1 MSARPSVLTDP
12 EQLKELLGVP
22 FTPEQMACITAP
34 PAPQVIVAGAGS
46 GKTTVMAA
54 RVVWLVGTGA
64 VAPEQVLGLTF
75 TNKAAGELA
84 ERVRTALARAGI
96 SDPDPSPAE
105 ADSAGGEPRIS
116 TYHAFAGQLLKD
128 HGLRI
133 GLEPSSR
140 LLADATRF
148 QLAARVLREAP
159 GPYPS
164 LTKSVPDLVSDL
176 LALDGELSEHLVPP
190 ERLRAYDTELL
201 SALADVKLSNE
212 DLRKV
217 PETVRG
223 RLELLELVSRYRA
236 AKRSRDLLDFG
247 DQIALSAQLATT
259 RPEVGALLREE
270 FRVVLLDEYQDT
282 SVAQRLLLS
291 GLFGGGTGHA
301 VTAVGDPCQAIY
313 GWRGAS
319 VANLDD
325 FPEHFPYADGRPAT
339 RFSLSEN
346 RRSGGRL
353 LDLANELA
361 APLRAMHEGVEA
373 LRPAPGA
380 ERDGSVRCALLETH
394 AQELDWIGDS
404 IAHLVRT
411 GTEPREI
418 AVLCRSGGDFAR
430 IQAVLVERDVPV
442 EVVGLS
448 GLLHLPEVA
457 DLVAVC
463 EVLQDPG
470 ANAALVRLL
479 IGPRWRIGARDL
491 ALLGRRARTL
501 ISRAP
506 SSSDDDR
513 LAAAVEGV
521 DPAEIVSLADALETF
536 LDGAG
541 QSAPDQLPFSAAARV
556 RFAHLAQELRDL
568 RRSLSDPLMD
578 VLHRVLSTTGLD
590 VELASSPHALAARR
604 RETLSSFMDVAAGF
618 ASLDGEASL
627 LAFLAFLR
635 TAAQYEKGLDHA
647 LPGGEN
653 TVKVLTAHK
662 SKGLEWDVVV
672 VPDLSAGSF
681 PKEKAPEVWTSYPK
695 VLPYAL
701 RGDAPTLPPTPD
713 WTSPG
718 LRAFKSALK
727 SHKAVEELR
736 LGYVTFTRPRSL
748 LLASGHWWG
757 PTQKK
762 RRGPSTFLSAL
773 YEHCA
778 AGHGEIEAWADT
790 PAPDAE
796 NPALSTDTTPD
807 HSWPLPL
814 DPTSLTLRRE
824 AATLVES
831 YLHPPSTTGD
841 RGAAGYPGTQGHPG
855 RRGAAG
861 YQGAEGHPG
870 TPGHLGHL
878 GDADHPGTR
887 GRRGGAGYPGTPD
900 GPEYRASRNHQT
912 SPEDPYLWPPHC
924 EDPAYDEEPPAPWP
938 DPADEPAGTA
948 LPWPD
953 SAGGAARAD
962 APWPDPAEE
971 PAAAEAARPQA
982 GAGRGRAVP
991 AAAGGTP
998 QGVRGTAPVS
1008 GRGGVGEEEA
1018 PPPPDDLW
1026 PGDGYRA
1033 APGPRPTDPADAL
1046 WPEDDTWAAPKPHP
1060 RPAAPGGD
1068 DALWPEGTEGPAPRP
1083 YPSAPA
1089 DDLWPEAGDLARRR
1103 PRSAASAPA
1112 DDLWPEDNDGT
1123 APRPYPSAPADDL
1136 WPEAEDL
1143 ARPRPRP
1150 AAPAPDPDDLW
1161 PEAEAE
1167 AEAGAA
1173 DGDWAAA
1180 RPRPRPATPGR
1191 TDAPWPEAGPTPGPL
1206 TPEDARAI
1214 ASWDRDL
1221 DALEGEL
1228 RRAREAVRDVELPSA
1243 LSASQLLR
1251 LASDEQ
1257 GFVRDLARPMPK
1269 PPQPA
1274 ARQGT
1279 RFHAWVES
1287 RFDELPLPH
1296 LDVLDPLTDLPGAQ
1310 PPGGDGSDQ
1319 DIADEADLDALK
1331 AAFERSPYA
1340 DRTPYR
1346 MEVPVQLT
1354 LAGRVIR
1361 GRIDA
1366 VYRTTDAGADAD
1378 ADGTGTTYEIVD
1390 WKTGRTTEA
1399 DPLQLAVYRLAW
1411 AEATNT
1417 PLAQVTAVF
1426 LHVRSGRV
1434 IRPRNLPDR
1443 ARLEQILQGKT
1454 DTESDHRTDG

>member
-12 EQLKELLGVP
+12 EQLKELLGIP
-22 FTPEQMACITAP
+22 FTPEQMACVTAP
-34 PAPQVIVAGAGS
+34 AAPQVIVAGAGS

-96 SDPDPSPAE
+96 TDPDPSPVPSPDASP
-105 ADSAGGEPRIS
+105 AGDGAAGGEPRIS

-128 HGLRI
+128 HGMRI
-133 GLEPSSR
+133 GLEPSAR

-159 GPYPS
+159 GPYPA
-164 LTKSVPDLVSDL
+164 LTKSIPDLVSDL
-176 LALDGELSEHLVPP
+176 LALDTELSEHLVAPAD
-190 ERLRAYDTELL
+190 LRAYDTALL
-201 SALADVKLSNE
+201 DVLAGTKLGNE

-217 PETVRG
+217 PEAVRG
-223 RLELLELVSRYRA
+223 RLELVELVARYRA
-236 AKRSRDLLDFG
+236 AKRSRDLLDFS

-325 FPEHFPYADGRPAT
+325 FPEHFPHAGGRPAT

-353 LDLANELA
+353 LDLANGLA
-361 APLRAMHEGVEA
+361 APLRSMHEGVEA
-373 LRPAPGA
+373 LRAAPGA
-380 ERDGSVRCALLETH
+380 ERAGSVRCALLPTH
-394 AQELDWIGDS
+394 AEELEWLGDS
-404 IAHLVRT
+404 VAHLVRT

-430 IQAVLVERDVPV
+430 IQAVLVARDVPV

-491 ALLGRRARTL
+491 ALLGRRARQL
-501 ISRAP
+501 VARAP
-506 SSSDDDR
+506 GEVDPDER

-521 DPAEIVSLADALETF
+521 DPVEVVSLADALETF
-536 LDGAG
+536 LDGSG
-541 QSAPDQLPFSAAARV
+541 HSSAAPVDELPFSAEARV

-568 RRSLSDPLMD
+568 RRSLADPLMD
-578 VLHRVLSTTGLD
+578 VLHRVLATTGLD
-590 VELASSPHALAARR
+590 VELSASPHALAARR
-604 RETLSSFMDVAAGF
+604 RETLSNFMDVAAGF

-627 LAFLAFLR
+627 LAFLSFLR

-672 VPDLSAGSF
+672 VPDLCAGSF
-681 PKEKAPEVWTSYPK
+681 PKEKAPEAWTSYAK

-701 RGDAPTLPPTPD
+701 RGDAETLPGDPA
-713 WTSPG
+713 WTSAG
-718 LRAFKSALK
+718 LKSFKAALK
-727 SHKAVEELR
+727 SHKEVEELR

-762 RRGPSTFLSAL
+762 RRGPSAFLDAL
-773 YEHCA
+773 RRHCE
-778 AGHGEIEAWADT
+778 AGHGEIEAWADE
-790 PAPDAE
+790 PDADAV
-796 NPALSTDTTPD
+796 NPALATSDTPD

-814 DPTSLTLRRE
+814 DPASLSLRRH
-824 AATLVES
+824 AAALVES
-831 YLHPPSTTGD
+831 
-841 RGAAGYPGTQGHPG
+841 
-855 RRGAAG
+855 
-861 YQGAEGHPG
+861 
-870 TPGHLGHL
+870 HL
-878 GDADHPGTR
+878 A
-887 GRRGGAGYPGTPD
+887 
-900 GPEYRASRNHQT
+900 
-912 SPEDPYLWPPHC
+912 
-924 EDPAYDEEPPAPWP
+924 
-938 DPADEPAGTA
+938 
-948 LPWPD
+948 
-953 SAGGAARAD
+953 
-962 APWPDPAEE
+962 
-971 PAAAEAARPQA
+971 
-982 GAGRGRAVP
+982 
-991 AAAGGTP
+991 
-998 QGVRGTAPVS
+998 
-1008 GRGGVGEEEA
+1008 A
-1018 PPPPDDLW
+1018 PPPE
-1026 PGDGYRA
+1026 
-1033 APGPRPTDPADAL
+1033 APA
-1046 WPEDDTWAAPKPHP
+1046 
-1060 RPAAPGGD
+1060 
-1068 DALWPEGTEGPAPRP
+1068 
-1083 YPSAPA
+1083 APA
-1089 DDLWPEAGDLARRR
+1089 DDLWPEA
-1103 PRSAASAPA
+1103 
-1112 DDLWPEDNDGT
+1112 DLW
-1123 APRPYPSAPADDL
+1123 SADAAAVPTPGGDDDP
-1136 WPEAEDL
+1136 WPDEEQW
-1143 ARPRPRP
+1143 PRP
-1150 AAPAPDPDDLW
+1150 ADGGAVPTDPAGG
-1161 PEAEAE
+1161 E
-1167 AEAGAA
+1167 
-1173 DGDWAAA
+1173 
-1180 RPRPRPATPGR
+1180 
-1191 TDAPWPEAGPTPGPL
+1191 PWPEADLWGADGAAVPAPGEDELRPGEERWLRPGAGTAVPSPRADAGRAPGAPAEDPWAEPAGSRGGDPEAEPPGGVARPSPRGL
-1206 TPEDARAI
+1206 TPEEARAV

-1228 RRAREAVRDVELPSA
+1228 RRARAVVRDVPLPSA

-1251 LASDEQ
+1251 LAADEQ
-1257 GFVRDLARPMPK
+1257 AFARDLARPMPQ

-1287 RFDELPLPH
+1287 RFDELPLPL
-1296 LDVLDPLTDLPGAQ
+1296 LDVLDPETELPGC
-1310 PPGGDGSDQ
+1310 DQ
-1319 DIADEADLDALK
+1319 EIADEADLDSLK
-1331 AAFERSPYA
+1331 AAFERSDYA
-1340 DRTPYR
+1340 ERTPHR

-1366 VYRTTDAGADAD
+1366 VYANP
-1378 ADGTGTTYEIVD
+1378 DGTFEIVD
-1390 WKTGRTTEA
+1390 WKTGRSTDA

-1411 AEATNT
+1411 SETTGT
-1417 PLAQVTAVF
+1417 PLTHITAAF

-1434 IRPRNLPDR
+1434 IRPRNLPGR
-1443 ARLEQILQGKT
+1443 ARLERILQGG
-1454 DTESDHRTDG
+1454 SDADGDLGADG

>member
-12 EQLKELLGVP
+12 EQLKELLGIP
-22 FTPEQMACITAP
+22 FTPEQMACVTAP
-34 PAPQVIVAGAGS
+34 AAPQVIVAGAGS

-96 SDPDPSPAE
+96 TDPDPSPVPSTAPSPDLSP
-105 ADSAGGEPRIS
+105 AGDGAAGGEPRIS

-128 HGLRI
+128 HGMRI
-133 GLEPSSR
+133 GLEPSAR

-159 GPYPS
+159 GPYPA
-164 LTKSVPDLVSDL
+164 LTKSIPDLVSDL
-176 LALDGELSEHLVPP
+176 LALDAELSEHLVAPAD
-190 ERLRAYDTELL
+190 LRAYDTALL
-201 SALADVKLSNE
+201 DVLAGTKLGNE

-217 PETVRG
+217 PEAVRG
-223 RLELLELVSRYRA
+223 RLELVELVARYRA
-236 AKRSRDLLDFG
+236 AKRSRDLLDFS

-325 FPEHFPYADGRPAT
+325 FPEHFPHAGGRPAT

-353 LDLANELA
+353 LDLANGLA
-361 APLRAMHEGVEA
+361 APLRSMHEGVEA

-380 ERDGSVRCALLETH
+380 ERAGSVRCALLPTH
-394 AQELDWIGDS
+394 AEELEWLGDS
-404 IAHLVRT
+404 VAHLVRT

-430 IQAVLVERDVPV
+430 IQAVLVARDVPV

-491 ALLGRRARTL
+491 ALLGRRARQLVART
-501 ISRAP
+501 P
-506 SSSDDDR
+506 GEVDPDER

-521 DPAEIVSLADALETF
+521 DPVEVVSLADALETF
-536 LDGAG
+536 LDGSG
-541 QSAPDQLPFSAAARV
+541 HSSAAPVDELPFSAQARV

-568 RRSLSDPLMD
+568 RRSLADPLMD
-578 VLHRVLSTTGLD
+578 VLHRVLATTGLD
-590 VELASSPHALAARR
+590 VELSASPHALAARR
-604 RETLSSFMDVAAGF
+604 RETLSNFMDVAAGF

-627 LAFLAFLR
+627 LAFLSFLR

-672 VPDLSAGSF
+672 VPDLCAGSF
-681 PKEKAPEVWTSYPK
+681 PKEKAPEAWTSYAK

-701 RGDAPTLPPTPD
+701 RGDAETLPGDPA
-713 WTSPG
+713 WTSAG
-718 LRAFKSALK
+718 LKSFKAALK
-727 SHKAVEELR
+727 SHKEVEELR

-757 PTQKK
+757 PTQKR
-762 RRGPSTFLSAL
+762 RRGPSAFLDAL
-773 YEHCA
+773 RRHCE
-778 AGHGEIEAWADT
+778 AGHGEIEAWADE
-790 PAPDAE
+790 PDEEAV
-796 NPALSTDTTPD
+796 NPALATSDTPD

-814 DPTSLTLRRE
+814 DPASLALRRH
-824 AATLVES
+824 AAALVES
-831 YLHPPSTTGD
+831 
-841 RGAAGYPGTQGHPG
+841 
-855 RRGAAG
+855 
-861 YQGAEGHPG
+861 
-870 TPGHLGHL
+870 HL
-878 GDADHPGTR
+878 A
-887 GRRGGAGYPGTPD
+887 
-900 GPEYRASRNHQT
+900 
-912 SPEDPYLWPPHC
+912 
-924 EDPAYDEEPPAPWP
+924 
-938 DPADEPAGTA
+938 
-948 LPWPD
+948 
-953 SAGGAARAD
+953 
-962 APWPDPAEE
+962 
-971 PAAAEAARPQA
+971 
-982 GAGRGRAVP
+982 
-991 AAAGGTP
+991 
-998 QGVRGTAPVS
+998 
-1008 GRGGVGEEEA
+1008 A
-1018 PPPPDDLW
+1018 PPP
-1026 PGDGYRA
+1026 A
-1033 APGPRPTDPADAL
+1033 APA
-1046 WPEDDTWAAPKPHP
+1046 
-1060 RPAAPGGD
+1060 
-1068 DALWPEGTEGPAPRP
+1068 
-1083 YPSAPA
+1083 APA
-1089 DDLWPEAGDLARRR
+1089 DDLWPEADLWGADGDAVPADPADPAGDEPWPQDDPWSEADRW
-1103 PRSAASAPA
+1103 PA
-1112 DDLWPEDNDGT
+1112 DDADAADVED
-1123 APRPYPSAPADDL
+1123 
-1136 WPEAEDL
+1136 
-1143 ARPRPRP
+1143 
-1150 AAPAPDPDDLW
+1150 APAPGGDDPW
-1161 PEAEAE
+1161 PD
-1167 AEAGAA
+1167 AGAA
-1173 DGDWAAA
+1173 VPGGA
-1180 RPRPRPATPGR
+1180 PVPGR
-1191 TDAPWPEAGPTPGPL
+1191 DGAGEAPSPRGL
-1206 TPEDARAI
+1206 TPEEARAV

-1228 RRAREAVRDVELPSA
+1228 RRARAVVRDVPLPSA

-1251 LASDEQ
+1251 LAADEQ
-1257 GFVRDLARPMPK
+1257 AFARDLARPMPQ

-1287 RFDELPLPH
+1287 RFDELPLPL
-1296 LDVLDPLTDLPGAQ
+1296 LDVLDPETEL
-1310 PPGGDGSDQ
+1310 PGGDQ
-1319 DIADEADLDALK
+1319 EIADEADLDSLK
-1331 AAFERSPYA
+1331 AAFERSDYA
-1340 DRTPYR
+1340 ERTPHR

-1366 VYRTTDAGADAD
+1366 VYANP
-1378 ADGTGTTYEIVD
+1378 DGTFEIVD
-1390 WKTGRTTEA
+1390 WKTGRSTDA

-1411 AEATNT
+1411 SETTGT
-1417 PLAQVTAVF
+1417 PLTHITAAF

-1434 IRPRNLPDR
+1434 IRPRNLPGR
-1443 ARLEQILQGKT
+1443 ARLERILQGG
-1454 DTESDHRTDG
+1454 SDADGDLGADG